1 MHLSRKPQLH
11 INHNFYIIHHIHS
24 FLYSYS
30 SRNLFYLGIGINPI
44 GSSQLKLWHFMST
57 SQFTDYTRDSLYYS
71 FFWGLNFIFDTIS
84 LYYFKYKVLRV
95 LLKFESPNS
104 EHRSSGYVQNNPDYS
119 MSKAGTRIWLAH
131 SPTLSE
137 FLGHLEQEFDND
149 YSLSLV
155 LLEVYF
161 T

>member
-1 MHLSRKPQLH
+1 MPLSRKPQLH
-11 INHNFYIIHHIHS
+11 INHNFHIIRHIHS

-30 SRNLFYLGIGINPI
+30 SRNLFYLGIGINLI
-44 GSSQLKLWHFMST
+44 GSS
-57 SQFTDYTRDSLYYS
+57 
-71 FFWGLNFIFDTIS
+71 FIFDTIS
-84 LYYFKYKVLRV
+84 LYYFRSKVLRV
-95 LLKFESPNS
+95 LLKLESPNS
-104 EHRSSGYVQNNPDYS
+104 EHRISSYVQNNPDYS

-131 SPTLSE
+131 GPTLSE
-137 FLGHLEQEFDND
+137 FLGHLEPEFDND